1 MQTTRGDA
9 TQMKT
14 LTQLKQAM
22 NAPMYSQLTSR
33 ELLLYKTGFKNGYRM
48 SVQQNEAKIENKLL
62 RLKIR
67 EERFDEK
74 KAGGSLTGIYID
86 KKKIHAS
93 TFEAVVNK
101 VCIQYEV
108 SKQEVLG
115 DRRFSS
121 LVKTRSI
128 IINLMIE
135 LHKVSLS
142 QLGRM
147 FGMDHSTIIHHRS
160 MKFNRERFW
169 SSEKT
174 IHEEFK
180 KLKEQLTI

>member
-9 TQMKT
+9 TLMKT

-22 NAPMYSQLTSR
+22 NAPMYSQLNSR

-48 SVQQNEAKIENKLL
+48 SMQQNQSKLELNLL

-74 KAGGSLTGIYID
+74 KAGIKID
-86 KKKIHAS
+86 RKKIHTA
-93 TFEAVVNK
+93 TFEAVVNR

-108 SKQEVLG
+108 NKKEVLG
-115 DRRFSS
+115 DRRYQS
-121 LVKTRSI
+121 LVKARSI

-147 FGMDHSTIIHHRS
+147 FGMDHSTIIHHRA
-160 MKFNRERFW
+160 MKFNRDRFW

>member
-1 MQTTRGDA
+1 
-9 TQMKT
+9 MKT

-22 NAPMYSQLTSR
+22 KAPMYSQLTTR
-33 ELLLYKTGFKNGYRM
+33 ELLLYKTGFKNGFRM
-48 SVQQNEAKIENKLL
+48 SVQQNEEKIQNKLL

-74 KAGGSLTGIYID
+74 KAGVKID
-86 KKKIHAS
+86 RKKIHTA

-108 SKQEVLG
+108 NKKEVLG
-115 DRRFSS
+115 DRRYQS
-121 LVKTRSI
+121 LVKARSI

-147 FGMDHSTIIHHRS
+147 FGMDHSTIIHHRR
-160 MKFNRERFW
+160 MKFSQKRFW
-169 SSEKT
+169 SNEKT

-180 KLKEQLTI
+180 VLKEQLSI

>member
-1 MQTTRGDA
+1 
-9 TQMKT
+9 MKT

-22 NAPMYSQLTSR
+22 KAPMYSQLTTR
-33 ELLLYKTGFKNGYRM
+33 ELLLYKTGFKNGFRM
-48 SVQQNEAKIENKLL
+48 SVQQNEEKIQNKLL

-74 KAGGSLTGIYID
+74 KAVGNISEIYID

-108 SKQEVLG
+108 NKLEVLG
-115 DRRFSS
+115 DRRFQA
-121 LVKTRSI
+121 LVKARSI

-135 LHKVSLS
+135 IHKVSLS

-147 FGMDHSTIIHHRS
+147 FGMDHSTIIHHRR
-160 MKFNRERFW
+160 MKFSQKRFW
-169 SSEKT
+169 SNEKT

-180 KLKEQLTI
+180 VLKEQLSI

>member
-1 MQTTRGDA
+1 
-9 TQMKT
+9 MKT

-22 NAPMYSQLTSR
+22 KAPMYSELTSR

-48 SVQQNEAKIENKLL
+48 SIQQNQSKLELNLL
-62 RLKIR
+62 RLKIK

-74 KAGGSLTGIYID
+74 KAGIKID
-86 KKKIHAS
+86 RKKIHTA

-101 VCIQYEV
+101 VCIKYEV
-108 SKQEVLG
+108 NKKEVLG
-115 DRRFSS
+115 DRRYQS
-121 LVKTRSI
+121 LVKARSI

-147 FGMDHSTIIHHRS
+147 FGMDHSTIIHHRA

-180 KLKEQLTI
+180 KLKQQLTI

>member
-1 MQTTRGDA
+1 VQTTRGDA

-48 SVQQNEAKIENKLL
+48 SMQQNQSKLELNLL

-74 KAGGSLTGIYID
+74 KAGIKID
-86 KKKIHAS
+86 RKKIHTA
-93 TFEAVVNK
+93 TFEAVVNR

-108 SKQEVLG
+108 NKKEVLG
-115 DRRFSS
+115 DRRYQS
-121 LVKTRSI
+121 LVKARSI

-147 FGMDHSTIIHHRS
+147 FGMDHSTIIHHRA

-180 KLKEQLTI
+180 KLKQQLTI

>member
-1 MQTTRGDA
+1 MQTTEGYF
-9 TQMKT
+9 TPMKT

-22 NAPMYSQLTSR
+22 NAPMYSQLNSK

-48 SVQQNEAKIENKLL
+48 SMQQNQSKLELNLL

-74 KAGGSLTGIYID
+74 KAGIKID
-86 KKKIHAS
+86 RKKIHTA

-108 SKQEVLG
+108 NKKEVLG
-115 DRRFSS
+115 GRRYQS
-121 LVKTRSI
+121 LVKARSI

-135 LHKVSLS
+135 LYKVSLS
-142 QLGRM
+142 QLGRI
-147 FGMDHSTIIHHRS
+147 FGMDHSTIIHHRA
-160 MKFNRERFW
+160 MKFDRKRFW
-169 SSEKT
+169 SNEKT
-174 IHEEFK
+174 IHEEFA

>member
-22 NAPMYSQLTSR
+22 NAPMYSQLNSR

-48 SVQQNEAKIENKLL
+48 SMQQNQSKLELNLL

-74 KAGGSLTGIYID
+74 KAGIKID
-86 KKKIHAS
+86 RKKIHTA
-93 TFEAVVNK
+93 TFEAVVNR

-108 SKQEVLG
+108 NKKEVLG
-115 DRRFSS
+115 DRRYQS
-121 LVKTRSI
+121 LVKARSI

-147 FGMDHSTIIHHRS
+147 FGMDHSTIIHHRA

-180 KLKEQLTI
+180 KLKQQLTI

>member
-1 MQTTRGDA
+1 
-9 TQMKT
+9 MKT

-22 NAPMYSQLTSR
+22 KAPMYSQLTTR
-33 ELLLYKTGFKNGYRM
+33 ELLLYKTGFKNGFRM
-48 SVQQNEAKIENKLL
+48 SVQQNEEKIKNKLL

-74 KAGGSLTGIYID
+74 KAGGNISEVYID

-108 SKQEVLG
+108 NKQEVLG
-115 DRRFSS
+115 DRRYQS
-121 LVKTRSI
+121 LVKARSI

-147 FGMDHSTIIHHRS
+147 FGMDHSTIIHHRR
-160 MKFNRERFW
+160 MKFSQKRFW
-169 SSEKT
+169 SNEKT

-180 KLKEQLTI
+180 VLKEQLSI

>member
-22 NAPMYSQLTSR
+22 KAPMYR
-33 ELLLYKTGFKNGYRM
+33 ELNQKELMLYKTGFKNGYRM
-48 SVQQNEAKIENKLL
+48 SMQQNQSKLELQLL

-74 KAGGSLTGIYID
+74 KAGIKID
-86 KKKIHAS
+86 RKKIHTA

-101 VCIQYEV
+101 VCVQYEV
-108 SKQEVLG
+108 NKKEVLG
-115 DRRFSS
+115 DRRYQS
-121 LVKTRSI
+121 LVKARSI

-147 FGMDHSTIIHHRS
+147 FGMDHSTIIHHRA
-160 MKFNRERFW
+160 MKFNRKRFW

>member
-1 MQTTRGDA
+1 VQTTRGYA

-22 NAPMYSQLTSR
+22 KAPMYSELNSR

-48 SVQQNEAKIENKLL
+48 SMQQNQSKLELNLL

-101 VCIQYEV
+101 VCIQYELN
-108 SKQEVLG
+108 KKEVLG
-115 DRRFSS
+115 NRRFSS
-121 LVKTRSI
+121 LVRIRSI

-147 FGMDHSTIIHHRS
+147 FGMDHSTIIHHRA
-160 MKFNRERFW
+160 MKFNRKRFW

-180 KLKEQLTI
+180 KLKQQLTI

>member
-1 MQTTRGDA
+1 
-9 TQMKT
+9 MKT

-22 NAPMYSQLTSR
+22 KAPMYSELTSR

-48 SVQQNEAKIENKLL
+48 SMQQNQSKLELNLL

-74 KAGGSLTGIYID
+74 KAGIKID
-86 KKKIHAS
+86 RKKIHTAS
-93 TFEAVVNK
+93 FQAVVNK

-108 SKQEVLG
+108 NKKEVLG
-115 DRRFSS
+115 DRRYQS
-121 LVKTRSI
+121 LVKARSI

-147 FGMDHSTIIHHRS
+147 FGMDHSTIIHHRA
-160 MKFNRERFW
+160 MKFNYERFW
-169 SSEKT
+169 SNEKT

-180 KLKEQLTI
+180 KLKEHLTI

>member
-1 MQTTRGDA
+1 VQTTKGDA
-9 TQMKT
+9 TLMKT

-48 SVQQNEAKIENKLL
+48 SMQQNQSKLELNLL

-74 KAGGSLTGIYID
+74 KAGIKID
-86 KKKIHAS
+86 RKKIHTA

-101 VCIQYEV
+101 VCVQYEV
-108 SKQEVLG
+108 NKKEVLG
-115 DRRFSS
+115 DRRYQS
-121 LVKTRSI
+121 LVKARSI

-147 FGMDHSTIIHHRS
+147 FGMDHSTIIHHRA
-160 MKFNRERFW
+160 MKFNRDRFW

-180 KLKEQLTI
+180 KLKEHLTI

>member
-1 MQTTRGDA
+1 VQTTRGDA

-48 SVQQNEAKIENKLL
+48 SMQQNQSKLELNLL

-74 KAGGSLTGIYID
+74 KAGIKID
-86 KKKIHAS
+86 RKKIHTA
-93 TFEAVVNK
+93 TFEAVVNR

-108 SKQEVLG
+108 NKKEVLG
-115 DRRFSS
+115 DRRYQS
-121 LVKTRSI
+121 LVKARSI

-147 FGMDHSTIIHHRS
+147 FGMDHSTIIHHRA

>member
-1 MQTTRGDA
+1 
-9 TQMKT
+9 MKT

-22 NAPMYSQLTSR
+22 KAPMYSQLTTR

-48 SVQQNEAKIENKLL
+48 SMQQNQSKLELNLL

-74 KAGGSLTGIYID
+74 KAGVKID
-86 KKKIHAS
+86 RKKIHTA

-108 SKQEVLG
+108 NKKEVLG
-115 DRRFSS
+115 DRRYQS
-121 LVKTRSI
+121 LVKARSI

-147 FGMDHSTIIHHRS
+147 FGMDHSTIIHHRR
-160 MKFNRERFW
+160 MKFSQKRFW
-169 SSEKT
+169 HKDKT

-180 KLKEQLTI
+180 NLKEKLSI

>member
-1 MQTTRGDA
+1 
-9 TQMKT
+9 MKT

-22 NAPMYSQLTSR
+22 NAPMYSQLNSR

-48 SVQQNEAKIENKLL
+48 SMQQNQSKLELNLL

-74 KAGGSLTGIYID
+74 KAGIKID
-86 KKKIHAS
+86 RKKIHTA
-93 TFEAVVNK
+93 TFEAVVNR

-108 SKQEVLG
+108 NKKEVLG
-115 DRRFSS
+115 DRRYQS
-121 LVKTRSI
+121 LVKARSI

-147 FGMDHSTIIHHRS
+147 FGMDHSTIIHHRA

-169 SSEKT
+169 SSKKT

-180 KLKEQLTI
+180 KLKQQLTI

>member
-1 MQTTRGDA
+1 
-9 TQMKT
+9 MKT

-22 NAPMYSQLTSR
+22 KAPMYSQLTTR

-48 SVQQNEAKIENKLL
+48 SVQQNEEKIQNQLL
-62 RLKIR
+62 RLKVR

-108 SKQEVLG
+108 NKQEVLG
-115 DRRFSS
+115 DRRFQA
-121 LVKTRSI
+121 LVKARSI

-147 FGMDHSTIIHHRS
+147 FGMDHSTIIHHRR
-160 MKFNRERFW
+160 MKFSQKRFW
-169 SSEKT
+169 SNEKT

-180 KLKEQLTI
+180 VLKERLSI

>member
-1 MQTTRGDA
+1 VQTTRGDA
-9 TQMKT
+9 TLMKT

-22 NAPMYSQLTSR
+22 KAPMYSELNSR

-48 SVQQNEAKIENKLL
+48 SMQQNQSKLELNLL

-74 KAGGSLTGIYID
+74 KAGIKID
-86 KKKIHAS
+86 RKKIHTA

-101 VCIQYEV
+101 VCVQYEV
-108 SKQEVLG
+108 NKKEVLG
-115 DRRFSS
+115 DRRYQS
-121 LVKTRSI
+121 LVKARSI

-147 FGMDHSTIIHHRS
+147 FGMDHSTIIHHRA
-160 MKFNRERFW
+160 MKFNRDRFW

-180 KLKEQLTI
+180 KLKEHLTI

>member
-1 MQTTRGDA
+1 
-9 TQMKT
+9 MKT

-22 NAPMYSQLTSR
+22 KAPMYSQLTTR

-48 SVQQNEAKIENKLL
+48 SVQQNEEKIQNKLL

-74 KAGGSLTGIYID
+74 KAGGSVAGIYID

-108 SKQEVLG
+108 NKQEVLG
-115 DRRFSS
+115 DRRFQA
-121 LVKTRSI
+121 LVKARSI

-135 LHKVSLS
+135 IHKVSLS

-147 FGMDHSTIIHHRS
+147 FGMDHSTIIHHRA
-160 MKFNRERFW
+160 MKFNRKRFW
-169 SSEKT
+169 SNDKT
-174 IHEEFK
+174 C
-180 KLKEQLTI
+180 LLYTSPSPRD

>member
-1 MQTTRGDA
+1 
-9 TQMKT
+9 MK
-14 LTQLKQAM
+14 
-22 NAPMYSQLTSR
+22 APMYSELTSR

-48 SVQQNEAKIENKLL
+48 SMQQNQSKLELNLL

-74 KAGGSLTGIYID
+74 KAGVKID
-86 KKKIHAS
+86 RKKIHTA

-108 SKQEVLG
+108 NKKEVLG
-115 DRRFSS
+115 DRRYQS
-121 LVKTRSI
+121 LVKARSI

-147 FGMDHSTIIHHRS
+147 FGMDHSTIIHHRR
-160 MKFNRERFW
+160 MKFSQKRFW
-169 SSEKT
+169 SNEKT

-180 KLKEQLTI
+180 VLKEQLSI

>member
-1 MQTTRGDA
+1 VQTTEGYF
-9 TQMKT
+9 TLMKT

-22 NAPMYSQLTSR
+22 KAPMYSELTSK

-48 SVQQNEAKIENKLL
+48 SMQQNQNKLELNLL

-74 KAGGSLTGIYID
+74 KAGIKINR
-86 KKKIHAS
+86 KKIHAA
-93 TFEAVVNK
+93 TFESVVNK

-108 SKQEVLG
+108 NKKEVLG
-115 DRRFSS
+115 NRRYQS
-121 LVKTRSI
+121 LVKARSI

-147 FGMDHSTIIHHRS
+147 FGMDHSTIIHHRA
-160 MKFNRERFW
+160 MKFNRQRFW

-174 IHEEFK
+174 IHEEFE
-180 KLKEQLTI
+180 KLKKQLTI

>member
-1 MQTTRGDA
+1 MQTTKGDA
-9 TQMKT
+9 TLMKT

-22 NAPMYSQLTSR
+22 KAPMYSELTSK

-48 SVQQNEAKIENKLL
+48 SMQQNQSKLELQLL

-74 KAGGSLTGIYID
+74 KAGIKID
-86 KKKIHAS
+86 RKKIHTA

-108 SKQEVLG
+108 NKQEVLG

-121 LVKTRSI
+121 LVRIRSI

-147 FGMDHSTIIHHRS
+147 FGMDHSTIIHHRA
-160 MKFNRERFW
+160 MKFDRKRFW
-169 SSEKT
+169 SNDKT
-174 IHEEFK
+174 IHEEFEILK
-180 KLKEQLTI
+180 KQLTI

>member
-1 MQTTRGDA
+1 MQTTRGYL

-22 NAPMYSQLTSR
+22 NAPMYSQLNSK

-48 SVQQNEAKIENKLL
+48 SMQQNQSKLELNLL

-74 KAGGSLTGIYID
+74 KAGIKID
-86 KKKIHAS
+86 RKKIHTA
-93 TFEAVVNK
+93 TFEAVVNR

-108 SKQEVLG
+108 NKKEVLG
-115 DRRFSS
+115 DRRYQS
-121 LVKTRSI
+121 LVKARSI

-147 FGMDHSTIIHHRS
+147 FGMDHSTIIHHRA
-160 MKFNRERFW
+160 MKFNRDRFW

>member
-1 MQTTRGDA
+1 VQTTRGDA

-22 NAPMYSQLTSR
+22 KAPMYRELTER
-33 ELLLYKTGFKNGYRM
+33 ELLIYKTGFKNGYRM
-48 SVQQNEAKIENKLL
+48 SVQQNQAKIENKLL

-74 KAGGSLTGIYID
+74 KADKNIQGIYID

-101 VCIQYEV
+101 VCIQYEIN
-108 SKQEVLG
+108 KQEVLG

-121 LVKTRSI
+121 LVRTRSI

-147 FGMDHSTIIHHRS
+147 FGMDHSTIIHHRA
-160 MKFNRERFW
+160 MKFNYERFW
-169 SSEKT
+169 SKDKT

-180 KLKEQLTI
+180 ELKDQLGV

>member
-1 MQTTRGDA
+1 VQTTRGYL

-22 NAPMYSQLTSR
+22 NAPMYSQLNSR

-48 SVQQNEAKIENKLL
+48 SMQQNQSKLELNLL

-74 KAGGSLTGIYID
+74 KAGIKID
-86 KKKIHAS
+86 RKKIHTA
-93 TFEAVVNK
+93 TFEAVVNR

-108 SKQEVLG
+108 NKKEVLG
-115 DRRFSS
+115 DRRYQS
-121 LVKTRSI
+121 LVKARSI

-147 FGMDHSTIIHHRS
+147 FGMDHSTIIHHRA

-180 KLKEQLTI
+180 KLKQQLTI

>member
-74 KAGGSLTGIYID
+74 KAGGSLT
-86 KKKIHAS
+86 
-93 TFEAVVNK
+93 
-101 VCIQYEV
+101 
-108 SKQEVLG
+108 
-115 DRRFSS
+115 
-121 LVKTRSI
+121 
-128 IINLMIE
+128 
-135 LHKVSLS
+135 
-142 QLGRM
+142 
-147 FGMDHSTIIHHRS
+147 
-160 MKFNRERFW
+160 
-169 SSEKT
+169 
-174 IHEEFK
+174 EF
-180 KLKEQLTI
+180 I

>member
-1 MQTTRGDA
+1 MQTTRGYL

-22 NAPMYSQLTSR
+22 NAPMYSQLNSR

-48 SVQQNEAKIENKLL
+48 SMQQNQSKLELNLL

-74 KAGGSLTGIYID
+74 KAGIKID
-86 KKKIHAS
+86 RKKIHTA
-93 TFEAVVNK
+93 TFEAVVNR

-108 SKQEVLG
+108 NKKEVLG
-115 DRRFSS
+115 DRRYQS
-121 LVKTRSI
+121 LVKARSI

-147 FGMDHSTIIHHRS
+147 FGMDHSTIIHHRA
-160 MKFNRERFW
+160 MKFNRDRFW

>member
-1 MQTTRGDA
+1 
-9 TQMKT
+9 MK
-14 LTQLKQAM
+14 
-22 NAPMYSQLTSR
+22 APMYSQLTTR

-48 SVQQNEAKIENKLL
+48 SVQQNEEKIQNQLL
-62 RLKIR
+62 RLKVR

-108 SKQEVLG
+108 NKQEVLG
-115 DRRFSS
+115 DRRYQS
-121 LVKTRSI
+121 LVKARSI

-147 FGMDHSTIIHHRS
+147 FGMDHSTIIHHRR
-160 MKFNRERFW
+160 MKFSQKRFW
-169 SSEKT
+169 SNEKT

-180 KLKEQLTI
+180 VLKKHLSI

>member
-1 MQTTRGDA
+1 
-9 TQMKT
+9 MKT

-22 NAPMYSQLTSR
+22 KAPMYSQLTTR
-33 ELLLYKTGFKNGYRM
+33 ELLLYKTGFKNGFRM
-48 SVQQNEAKIENKLL
+48 SVQQNEEKIQNKLL

-74 KAGGSLTGIYID
+74 KAGGNISEIYID

-108 SKQEVLG
+108 NKLEVLG
-115 DRRFSS
+115 DRRFQA
-121 LVKTRSI
+121 LVKARSI

-147 FGMDHSTIIHHRS
+147 FGMDHSTIIHHRR
-160 MKFNRERFW
+160 MKFSQNRFW
-169 SSEKT
+169 SNEKT

>member
-1 MQTTRGDA
+1 MQTTRGYL

-22 NAPMYSQLTSR
+22 NAPMYSQLNSR

-48 SVQQNEAKIENKLL
+48 SMQQNQSKLELNLL

-74 KAGGSLTGIYID
+74 KAGIKID
-86 KKKIHAS
+86 RKKIHTA
-93 TFEAVVNK
+93 TFEAVVNR

-108 SKQEVLG
+108 NKKEVLG
-115 DRRFSS
+115 DRRYQS
-121 LVKTRSI
+121 LVKARSI

-147 FGMDHSTIIHHRS
+147 FGMDHSTIIHHRA

-180 KLKEQLTI
+180 KLKQQLTI

>member
-1 MQTTRGDA
+1 MQTTRGYL

-22 NAPMYSQLTSR
+22 NAPMYSQLNSR

-48 SVQQNEAKIENKLL
+48 SMQQNQSKLELNLL

-74 KAGGSLTGIYID
+74 KAGIKID
-86 KKKIHAS
+86 RKKIHTA
-93 TFEAVVNK
+93 TFEAVVNR

-108 SKQEVLG
+108 NKKEVLG
-115 DRRFSS
+115 DRRYQS
-121 LVKTRSI
+121 LVKARSI

>member
-1 MQTTRGDA
+1 
-9 TQMKT
+9 MKT

-22 NAPMYSQLTSR
+22 KAPMYSELSSR

-48 SVQQNEAKIENKLL
+48 STQHNQYKIENKLL

-74 KAGGSLTGIYID
+74 KAGIKID
-86 KKKIHAS
+86 KKKIYSS
-93 TFEAVVNK
+93 TLEAVINK
-101 VCIQYEV
+101 VCVQYEV
-108 SKQEVLG
+108 NKNEVLG
-115 DRRFSS
+115 DRRYQS
-121 LVKTRSI
+121 LVKVRSI

-135 LHKVSLS
+135 IHKVSLS

-147 FGMDHSTIIHHRS
+147 LDMDHSTIIHHRS
-160 MKFNRERFW
+160 MKFDKRIYW

-174 IHEEFK
+174 IHEEFIQLK
-180 KLKEQLTI
+180 KQLTTS

>member
-1 MQTTRGDA
+1 
-9 TQMKT
+9 MK
-14 LTQLKQAM
+14 
-22 NAPMYSQLTSR
+22 APMYSQLTTR

-48 SVQQNEAKIENKLL
+48 SVQQNEEKIQNQLL
-62 RLKIR
+62 RLKVR

-108 SKQEVLG
+108 NKQEVLG
-115 DRRFSS
+115 DRRFQA
-121 LVKTRSI
+121 LVKARSI

-135 LHKVSLS
+135 IHKVSLS

-147 FGMDHSTIIHHRS
+147 FGMDHSTIIHHRR
-160 MKFNRERFW
+160 MKFSQKRFW
-169 SSEKT
+169 SNEKT

-180 KLKEQLTI
+180 VLKEKLSI

>member
-1 MQTTRGDA
+1 VQTTGGYF
-9 TQMKT
+9 TPMKT

-22 NAPMYSQLTSR
+22 KAPMYSELSSK

-48 SVQQNEAKIENKLL
+48 SMQQNQSKLELSLL

-74 KAGGSLTGIYID
+74 KAGIKID
-86 KKKIHAS
+86 RKKIHTA

-108 SKQEVLG
+108 NKKEVLG
-115 DRRFSS
+115 DRRYQS
-121 LVKTRSI
+121 LVKARSI

-135 LHKVSLS
+135 LYKVSLS
-142 QLGRM
+142 QLGRI
-147 FGMDHSTIIHHRS
+147 FGMDHSTIIHHRA
-160 MKFNRERFW
+160 MKFDRKRFW
-169 SSEKT
+169 SNEKT
-174 IHEEFK
+174 IHEEFA

>member
-1 MQTTRGDA
+1 
-9 TQMKT
+9 MKT

-22 NAPMYSQLTSR
+22 KAPMYSQLTTR

-48 SVQQNEAKIENKLL
+48 SVQQNEEKIHNQLL

-108 SKQEVLG
+108 NKQEVLG
-115 DRRFSS
+115 DRRFQA
-121 LVKTRSI
+121 LVKARSI

-147 FGMDHSTIIHHRS
+147 FGMDHSTIIHHRR
-160 MKFNRERFW
+160 MKFSQKRFW
-169 SSEKT
+169 SNEKT

-180 KLKEQLTI
+180 VLKEQLSI

>member
-1 MQTTRGDA
+1 
-9 TQMKT
+9 MKT

-22 NAPMYSQLTSR
+22 KAPMYSQLTTR

-48 SVQQNEAKIENKLL
+48 SVQQNEEKIQNKLL

-108 SKQEVLG
+108 NKQEVLG
-115 DRRFSS
+115 DRRYQS
-121 LVKTRSI
+121 LVRARSI

-147 FGMDHSTIIHHRS
+147 FGMDHSTIIHHRR
-160 MKFNRERFW
+160 MKFSNNRFW
-169 SSEKT
+169 STEKT
-174 IHEEFK
+174 IHQEFK
-180 KLKEQLTI
+180 VLKEQLSI